1 MKKILS
7 LVLALSLC
15 LCMGVTAFAAEIDTS
30 GGSGTTPVSLTTTNN
45 GIGGGEGGDGGDVT
59 PTKLNVVVPT
69 ALPMAM
75 SDDGTVVT
83 ATDCKVINNSYGAV
97 RIKSVTITAANDW
110 HLTAF
115 GDKASLAGEKVD
127 SNKLGFAMSIGGGDV
142 TPTKLNVVVP
152 TALPMA
158 MSDDGTVVTATDC
171 KVINNSYGAVRI
183 KSVTIT
189 AANDWHLTAFGDKAS
204 LAGEKVDSNK
214 LGFALSIGGG
224 SQVKTASDAA
234 TQALISA
241 PIAGCFMTGIGDTAH
256 NFAPIDYAAIVTPL
270 SSAVSNATVANI
282 VIVVEWDTVS

>member
-1 MKKILS
+1 MKKVLS

-15 LCMGVTAFAAEIDTS
+15 LCLGVTAFAAEIDTS

-45 GIGGGEGGDGGDVT
+45 GIGGGEDGEDVT

-69 ALPMAM
+69 SLPMAM

-115 GDKASLAGEKVD
+115 GDKTSLAGEKVD
-127 SNKLGFAMSIGGGDV
+127 SNKLGFAMSIGGG
-142 TPTKLNVVVP
+142 
-152 TALPMA
+152 
-158 MSDDGTVVTATDC
+158 
-171 KVINNSYGAVRI
+171 
-183 KSVTIT
+183 
-189 AANDWHLTAFGDKAS
+189 
-204 LAGEKVDSNK
+204 
-214 LGFALSIGGG
+214 
-224 SQVKTASDAA
+224 SQVKTTSDAA

-256 NFAPIDYAAIVTPL
+256 NFASINYAAIVTPL
-270 SSAVSNATVANI
+270 SNTVSGATVANI

>member
-69 ALPMAM
+69 SLPMAM
-75 SDDGTVVT
+75 SDDGTVAT

-115 GDKASLAGEKVD
+115 GDKSTLASAKVD
-127 SNKLGFAMSIGGGDV
+127 SD
-142 TPTKLNVVVP
+142 
-152 TALPMA
+152 
-158 MSDDGTVVTATDC
+158 
-171 KVINNSYGAVRI
+171 
-183 KSVTIT
+183 
-189 AANDWHLTAFGDKAS
+189 
-204 LAGEKVDSNK
+204 K
-214 LGFALSIGGG
+214 LGFALTLGGG
-224 SQVKTASDAA
+224 AQVKTDNSNSAS
-234 TQALISA
+234 QALISA
-241 PIAGCFMTGIGDTAH
+241 PVSGCFMTGVGDQTG
-256 NFAPIDYAAIVTPL
+256 NSISVIYDAIVTPL
-270 SSAVSNATVANI
+270 SSAVTNATIANVVFI
-282 VIVVEWDTVS
+282 VEWDA